1 MKKNILPNNLA
12 INDLIKEAVTLLLNN
27 NIKTARLDV
36 LILLENILH
45 VGRTHILLNNSLRLE
60 NKDLKLF
67 QKYLNK
73 RIKHIP
79 ISQIIGFSYFYGLKF
94 LVNKNVLQPRPETE
108 LLVEELLNIV
118 KTDSFLNT
126 KKHINIL
133 DVGTGSGNIGIAILK
148 NLKNCSVDM
157 LDISKKATKIAKI
170 NAVLYTTN
178 YNIFQSNLLKN
189 VFRQYDIIVANL
201 PYIPYKHKLNKDAT
215 YEPRSS
221 IFAKNDGLFL
231 YQKLFSQINNTSKPL
246 YLLLESLTDSQ
257 PKLSKIAKNNGYIL
271 YKIKNTISIFK
282 AV

>member
-45 VGRTHILLNNSLRLE
+45 VSRTHILLNNNLRLE
-60 NKDLKLF
+60 NKDFKLF

-201 PYIPYKHKLNKDAT
+201 PYVPHKHKLNKDAT